1 MSENHFFD
9 NRLLDARKR
18 KGWTQ
23 KETAA
28 AADIHPASY
37 SAYETDQKIPP
48 AHILKRIADALEVSM
63 DFLCGR
69 SEYQSD
75 AYETYGNIARTIYAL
90 KAAISDTVDMQF
102 VIDTTIQNAVDL
114 NICFSENNALLSFF
128 QKAEKYRLMADE
140 SEEAA
145 EMYRA
150 WLEDQLRQL
159 DKSAINYAPF

>member
-1 MSENHFFD
+1 MFE
-9 NRLLDARKR
+9 NRLLEARKR

-28 AADIHPASY
+28 AASIHPASY
-37 SAYETDQKIPP
+37 SAYETNQKIPP
-48 AHILKRIADALEVSM
+48 ADILKKIADALGVSM

-75 AYETYGNIARTIYAL
+75 AYETYGNIARTIYGL
-90 KAAISDTVDMQF
+90 KAAISDTVDMKLA
-102 VIDTTIQNAVDL
+102 IDTTVSNAVDL
-114 NICFSENNALLSFF
+114 NICFEENNELLSFF
-128 QKAEKYRLMADE
+128 QKAEKYRLMAEE

-150 WLEDQLRQL
+150 WLEDQLRRL
-159 DKSAINYAPF
+159 DKMPINYAPF